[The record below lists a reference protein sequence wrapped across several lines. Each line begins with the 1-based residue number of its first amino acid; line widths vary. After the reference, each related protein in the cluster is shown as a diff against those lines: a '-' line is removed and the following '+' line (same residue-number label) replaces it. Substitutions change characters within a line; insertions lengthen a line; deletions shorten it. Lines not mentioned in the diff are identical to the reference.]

1 MDLRETPR
9 GRARNLISTQ
19 PVAVALEED
28 LAGARQ
34 LGVEEAFSS
43 TTTRAAA
50 ARRPHVEFDA
60 VLPYELDRG
69 SSLAVAYL

>member
-1 MDLRETPR
+1 M
-9 GRARNLISTQ
+9 ISTQ
-19 PVAVALEED
+19 PRVPLDGVVLELAVAVALEED

>member
-1 MDLRETPR
+1 M
-9 GRARNLISTQ
+9 
-19 PVAVALEED
+19 AVALEED

-60 VLPYELDRG
+60 VLPL
-69 SSLAVAYL
+69 SAVDAVGAIPPSHGCRRPVGQEWKREGRLVV